1 MLLIRNGRV
10 YLGRGRYEA
19 GWDVLCDGP
28 VIREVGPGLQA
39 PGAEV
44 VDAAGRDVYPGLVL
58 GLCAVGAMAFSEM
71 GQWDMDETSRALVPQ
86 MDIQWAFDLRELKNQ
101 RFARAGITSYGLSPG
116 TQALLAGQA
125 ALVHTSAERTE
136 DAFLARRIALKGNYT
151 AAVKRTF
158 KAKEGPQTRMAM
170 YQLLDEAFRSA
181 QEYSEKEKK
190 DYDEGKEVLCRVL
203 RREIPLIMTA
213 NTALEAESVVKLGR
227 RYGLRLVI
235 AGAFGVEDFAQ
246 EIMDQGWHVMLGDG
260 TNMMVAQENHTD
272 LRRLLELSRKGLDLS
287 FYSSG
292 DEGYA
297 YGYEQI
303 WWNAAQMS
311 AAGAA
316 GWEIMD
322 MMTIRPARALGV
334 DALAGSLEPGKQADI
349 ILCRGCPAERF
360 DNYIDQ
366 TIVAGRTVFKREAD

>member
-246 EIMDQGWHVMLGDG
+246 KIMDQGWHVMLGDG

-287 FYSSG
+287 IYSSG